1 MISHSDL
8 LSPDIQTF
16 IHQHENDD
24 VKQLV
29 LKHKLIH
36 GIASSIIADQI
47 NGRRKAKEK
56 LPTFY
61 HTKGIVYPP
70 GVNVEQSSSEQTAQY
85 KTNIFTQ
92 HEDEDLLRN
101 KSIVDLTG
109 GFGVDS
115 FFFSKILGG
124 ISRNFFLLQRLS
136 GFQEFLET

>member
-1 MISHSDL
+1 ML
-8 LSPDIQTF
+8 LSELLSDDVQSF

-36 GIASSIIADQI
+36 GISSSIIADQI

-70 GVNVEQSSSEQTAQY
+70 GVNVEQSSSEQTSRHQ
-85 KTNIFTQ
+85 Q
-92 HEDEDLLRN
+92 HRR
-101 KSIVDLTG
+101 
-109 GFGVDS
+109 S
-115 FFFSKILGG
+115 F
-124 ISRNFFLLQRLS
+124 QREHAMC
-136 GFQEFLET
+136 GLEVAY